1 VGGARP
7 FSNVVASFQK
17 KRVLLIED
25 VALVRQTTRALIERH
40 GLDVVEL
47 CNGVGAEDVVSQQ
60 QVDLVLTDLAMPDRD
75 GAQTIRSLRQRYP
88 KLPIV
93 VLTGTA
99 LHSMAQQLGADESL
113 NKPASPA
120 TLYAVLDELLRGH

>member
-1 VGGARP
+1 
-7 FSNVVASFQK
+7 
-17 KRVLLIED
+17 LLIED